1 MTASDAS
8 GTKFSRKRRNAA
20 PWILGASVLLLAMYY
35 AIVAASGILETSTDV
50 PIAGNNEVQRED
62 YLTLQMRV
70 QDVDLTNRVLLA
82 NILPIPHG
90 DLVGDKGG
98 EMSESV
104 RIEVSSGGVT
114 STVLA
119 YPGESIVDPTAIS
132 LLLDRGDSTY
142 PFDRPFA
149 DFQLSVQNDETGRSV
164 PFVVEMSN
172 SARPWVLTA
181 SVGAAAAEASG
192 QVYPVTIDGH
202 RDALSVTLVA
212 FYVLVILLTT
222 LMAVVIIGGAI
233 LRRNLEFA
241 NVIWLSA
248 TMLSFPALRAAMPGA
263 PPIGTALDF
272 IVLFPCIA
280 LIAVMLVWTGGYLLW
295 RESSIL
301 RRGELDDDAL
311 ARPAGPPVLESLL
324 E

>member
-1 MTASDAS
+1 MTTPDAS
-8 GTKFSRKRRNAA
+8 GKTFLRKRRNAA
-20 PWILGASVLLLAMYY
+20 PWILGIALLLLAVYY
-35 AIVAASGILETSTDV
+35 VMVVASGILDTSTDV
-50 PIAGNNEVQRED
+50 PIAGENDTPRED

-90 DLVGDKGG
+90 DLVGDKAG

-114 STVLA
+114 STVVA
-119 YPGESIVDPTAIS
+119 YPGESIVDPTAVS

-149 DFQLSVQNDETGRSV
+149 DFQLNVQNDETGRSV

-181 SVGAAAAEASG
+181 SVGAAAAEAGG

-212 FYVLVILLTT
+212 FYVLVILITT

-301 RRGELDDDAL
+301 RRRELDDDAL
-311 ARPAGPPVLESLL
+311 ARPAGPPVLE
-324 E
+324 